1 MDALL
6 ELNNVWAGY
15 GGSDVLRDLTLSVPR
30 GGITC
35 VVGPNGAGKSTLI
48 RVISGQL
55 SPRLGTVA
63 FDGRQIGGR
72 SARQILQL
80 GIVQVAQNHTL
91 FPDMTVREN
100 VELGGFLIRDKTDVR
115 RRLKQVEELFPIVTD
130 RAHDKA
136 GALSGGQQR
145 LVEFARSLM
154 VDPTLVVLDEPSM
167 GLDPKTLRTVLRQV
181 KAMWQ
186 AGRTILLV
194 EQNVRAGLSL
204 ATHAVVVESGHV
216 RLQGTGPE
224 VIDHPEIAQLYLG
237 GGAVPIAGPDTPAST
252 G

>member
-1 MDALL
+1 VDVLL
-6 ELNNVWAGY
+6 RLDHVWAGY

-30 GGITC
+30 RSITC
-35 VVGPNGAGKSTLI
+35 VVGPNGAGKSTVL

-55 SPRLGTVA
+55 SPRLGTVT
-63 FDGRQIGGR
+63 FEGEQIGGR

-100 VELGGFLIRDKTDVR
+100 VEMGAFLIRDKGEVA
-115 RRLKQVEELFPIVTD
+115 RRLNQVEELFPIVTD
-130 RAHDKA
+130 RANDKA

-145 LVEFARSLM
+145 LVEFARCLM
-154 VDPTLVVLDEPSM
+154 LDPELVVLDEPSM

-204 ATHAVVVESGHV
+204 ATQAVVVESGHV
-216 RLQGTGPE
+216 RLEGTGPE
-224 VIDHPEIAQLYLG
+224 VIDNPEIAQLYLG
-237 GGAVPIAGPDTPAST
+237 GGAVPVAGA
-252 G
+252 